1 MNDLLD
7 AFSKLGNDEELTPE
21 HRAALLN
28 HLKATIPKAER
39 KAMRDQALVGTIEQL
54 RQEGLELFPRPH
66 GAIETAARQYNVGY
80 SSAAKVWKAYR
91 DRQEGEAWNLFLKNR
106 NF

>member
-1 MNDLLD
+1 VTDLIQ
-7 AFSKLGNDEELTPE
+7 AFIALGTHDELTE
-21 HRAALLN
+21 QHRAALLA
-28 HLKATIPKAER
+28 HLKTSIPKAER
-39 KAMRDQALVGTIEQL
+39 KAMRDQALVGTIKQL

-66 GAIETAARQYNVGY
+66 GAIDTAARQYNVGY